1 MTIHSFPPES
11 SSADGLNHTPHD
23 GGESFTDNADDP
35 APEAGWTDGVTEVD
49 DVHLDGTAETFVSTG
64 WPAFPQ
70 PDTAR
75 RMANAVRVLAM
86 DAIEKAKSGHPGM
99 PMGMADIAV
108 ALWSAHLKHSP
119 ADPTWFDR
127 DRFVLS
133 NGHGSMLLYAL
144 LHLSGYDLSI
154 DDIQNFRQLHSKTPG
169 HPEVGVTP
177 GVETTT
183 GPLGQ
188 GLANAVGMALAEKLL
203 AGEFNRPGHTIVDH
217 FTWVFAGD
225 GCLMEGISHE
235 ACALAGVHRLSKLVV
250 LYDDNGI
257 SIDGNVQGWYRD
269 DVPARFQSYGWNVI
283 DAVDGH
289 DAWAVGEAI
298 AQARDWGSNGRELG
312 DGERRF
318 APTIII
324 CKTVIGKGSPNRAG
338 TAKAHGEALGADE
351 IAATR
356 RELGW
361 SEPPFVIPADLYAAW
376 DATQVGAE
384 RHARWQ
390 DAFAAY
396 AAAYPEEAAELE
408 RRMRGVLPADWE
420 DIMDNLVMDTVMEA
434 QTVATRKASQLA
446 LNYLGPALPELIGG
460 SADLTGSNLTAWKGV
475 ENLRPSPDSASSDL
489 NGGRHI
495 NYGVREFGMA
505 ALMNG
510 LALHGG
516 FIPYGGTFLVF
527 SDYARNALRV
537 AALSKLRVIHV
548 FTHDSIGLGEDGPTH
563 QPVETAAS
571 LRLIPNMDVWRPA
584 DSVETAIAWQAAIE
598 NEEKPTCLLLSRQ
611 NLPFI
616 EREVVDVDLIRRGA
630 YAVHAPRGAKAV
642 IIATGSEVSL
652 ALAAAAQLAEEK
664 IRVRV
669 VSMPSTTTFDQ
680 QDVAYKRRLLPDD
693 LPRIAVEAGVTDFWW
708 KYRPEA
714 VVGID
719 RFGESAP
726 ASVLNQ
732 HFGMTADNVADTVR
746 QVLGL

>member
-49 DVHLDGTAETFVSTG
+49 DVHLDGTAETFVSSG

-475 ENLRPSPDSASSDL
+475 EMLRPSADNDADL

-505 ALMNG
+505 AVMNG